1 MKGLFASLAML
12 CALCL
17 ALPAAQAKP
26 LPGAKYTYTLK
37 SVMPV
42 AGRQGVACDGKFI
55 YVSCSKALYKYD
67 MNGKLVAEN
76 KNPSKATPSPPTTSV
91 TSMSTTARS
100 MWAPK
105 TSWTAWARTSRSP
118 SMTPTP

>member
-12 CALCL
+12 CALCV

-76 KNPSKATPSPPTTSV
+76 KKPFEGYSIPSNHIGDIDVYNGEIYVGAENLHGRRGQGHPDRHP
-91 TSMSTTARS
+91 
-100 MWAPK
+100 
-105 TSWTAWARTSRSP
+105 
-118 SMTPTP
+118 